1 MEMLIDAEIEKIIG
15 TIILKG
21 DKKYVQPASY
31 DIRVGDEIY
40 LPERGKRLNLKRG
53 EFEHLQPFE
62 SVLIK
67 TLEEVRI
74 PKNMSCLVQPS
85 SKLSTRGLIY
95 TGGSI
100 DPGYE
105 GYLWINIRNMAP
117 MHEEIEYGQPIA
129 SIQFI
134 RLKDNVK
141 TGYAEAHG
149 RIDILPRERL
159 PHKPERTLYDWIE
172 ISKKLDNVGLEVTNV
187 KSNLDH
193 IKSLLFGVFYA
204 AVAGIIAGVVIVIL
218 LETIARVRSLFPPF

>member
-1 MEMLIDAEIEKIIG
+1 MEMLIDAEIKKIIG
-15 TIILKG
+15 TIILHG

-40 LPERGKRLNLKRG
+40 LPERAEKLNLKRG
-53 EFEHLQPFE
+53 DFKHLQPFE
-62 SVLIK
+62 SVLVK
-67 TLEEVRI
+67 TLEEVII
-74 PKNMSCLVQPS
+74 PKNMSCLLQPS

-134 RLKDNVK
+134 RLKDYVK
-141 TGYAEAHG
+141 TGYAEEHE
-149 RIDILPRERL
+149 RVDFLPRDRV
-159 PHKPERTLYDWIE
+159 PHKPERTLYDWIQ
-172 ISKKLDNVGLEVTNV
+172 ISTKLDSVGLEVNGM
-187 KSNLDH
+187 KSKFDH
-193 IKSLLFGVFYA
+193 LENLLFGFLHAFLYA
-204 AVAGIIAGVVIVIL
+204 AVAGIIAGIVIGIFQL
-218 LETIARVRSLFPPF
+218 IIKIYAT